1 MSREEEHASRRVFL
15 IVADESREMRNAL
28 RFACRR
34 AVHTD
39 GQVALLG
46 VVEPTEFRHWLGVGR
61 VMEEEARAA
70 VEARINGLA
79 AEVQAMTGVM
89 PIIYLRS
96 GNRRDELLRLID
108 EEPEIKL
115 LVLGLADEADTE
127 GPLVSAL
134 KGGSLRLKVPVT
146 LVPGTL
152 TPEEIDALT

>member
-1 MSREEEHASRRVFL
+1 MASDADGDRRVFL
-15 IVADESREMRNAL
+15 VVADETQEMHNAL

-46 VVEPTEFRHWLGVGR
+46 VVEPSEFKHWVGVGR

-70 VEARINGLA
+70 VEARVNALA
-79 AEVQAMTGVM
+79 GEVFEMTGAM
-89 PIIYLRS
+89 PTIYIRS
-96 GNRRDELLRLID
+96 GKRRDEVLSLID

-115 LVLGLADEADTE
+115 LVLGIATGPEGP
-127 GPLVSAL
+127 GPLVNSL
-134 KGGSLRLKVPVT
+134 IGGNVELKVPVT

-152 TPEEIDALT
+152 DPEEIDALT

>member
-1 MSREEEHASRRVFL
+1 MTSEVAGERRVFL
-15 IVADESREMRNAL
+15 VVADETQEMHNAL

-46 VVEPTEFRHWLGVGR
+46 VVEPSEFKHWLGVGR

-70 VEARINGLA
+70 VEARVNTLA
-79 AEVQAMTGVM
+79 GEVFEMTGAM
-89 PIIYLRS
+89 PTIYIRS
-96 GNRRDELLRLID
+96 GKRRDEVVGLID

-115 LVLGLADEADTE
+115 LVLGMAPGPEGP
-127 GPLVSAL
+127 GPLVSSL
-134 KGGSLRLKVPVT
+134 IGGGVVLRVPVT

-152 TPEEIDALT
+152 GPEEIDALT

>member
-1 MSREEEHASRRVFL
+1 MTDDAIERRVFL
-15 IVADESREMRNAL
+15 VVADETQEMHNAL

-46 VVEPTEFRHWLGVGR
+46 VVEPSEFKHWLGVGR

-70 VEARINGLA
+70 VEARVNALA
-79 AEVQAMTGVM
+79 GEVFEMTGAM
-89 PIIYLRS
+89 PTIYIRS
-96 GNRRDELLRLID
+96 GKRRDEVVGLID

-115 LVLGLADEADTE
+115 LVLGMAAGPEGP
-127 GPLVSAL
+127 GPLVNSL
-134 KGGSLRLKVPVT
+134 IGGGVVLRVPVT

-152 TPEEIDALT
+152 GAEDIDALT

>member
-1 MSREEEHASRRVFL
+1 MASDGGGDRRVFL
-15 IVADESREMRNAL
+15 VVADETQEMHNAL

-46 VVEPTEFRHWLGVGR
+46 VVEPSEFKHWLGVGR

-70 VEARINGLA
+70 VEARVNALA
-79 AEVQAMTGVM
+79 GEVFEMTGAM
-89 PIIYLRS
+89 PTIYIRS
-96 GNRRDELLRLID
+96 GKRRDEVVGLID

-115 LVLGLADEADTE
+115 LVLGMAPGPEGP
-127 GPLVSAL
+127 GPLVNSL
-134 KGGSLRLKVPVT
+134 IGGNVVMRVPVT

-152 TPEEIDALT
+152 GAEDIDALT